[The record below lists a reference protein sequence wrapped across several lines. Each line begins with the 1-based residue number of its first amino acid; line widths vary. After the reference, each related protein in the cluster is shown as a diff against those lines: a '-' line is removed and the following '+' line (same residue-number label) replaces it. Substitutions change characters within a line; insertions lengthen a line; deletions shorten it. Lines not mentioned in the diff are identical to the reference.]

1 MVTVWV
7 IRTGFA
13 WEQAKSAPRQRGV
26 GGEGVY
32 PRKEGEEEK
41 EVGKEGTKQVPED
54 NLQSYKVYSSR
65 KLASNCHPNTWEAGG
80 LL

>member
-1 MVTVWV
+1 M
-7 IRTGFA
+7 
-13 WEQAKSAPRQRGV
+13 
-26 GGEGVY
+26 Y

-41 EVGKEGTKQVPED
+41 EVGKEGTKQVTED
-54 NLQSYKVYSSR
+54 DLQSYKVYSSR